1 MNEHPDAGELSAA
14 LEEELRQISVLAPN
28 EFRMRLLVAAH
39 CAGLIKRD
47 LAAKAHE
54 FQPEMHGVDQTRLVQ
69 EILYGARDKDIVN
82 LRTSMKDEVREKLA
96 VANPGY
102 AQA

>member
-47 LAAKAHE
+47 LA
-54 FQPEMHGVDQTRLVQ
+54 
-69 EILYGARDKDIVN
+69 
-82 LRTSMKDEVREKLA
+82 
-96 VANPGY
+96 
-102 AQA
+102 

>member
-39 CAGLIKRD
+39 CGGLIKRD
-47 LAAKAHE
+47 LAE